1 MLILFCIKI
10 ILKGFGLEYYVYC
23 DFYGTS
29 GIFGANRPV
38 VTVGAGPPRGLSL
51 ITPFL
56 TILKPG

>member
-29 GIFGANRPV
+29 GIFGANRP
-38 VTVGAGPPRGLSL
+38 APMS
-51 ITPFL
+51 
-56 TILKPG
+56 